1 MNHSTS
7 HTHRKL
13 VVNGKEINLDRIEDL
28 PPHLQKLLAD
38 KDKNGVPDFI
48 ENIFSSQT
56 DSKALLKE
64 VSDLSTELPHE
75 ISFREV
81 KSHHWDGKIE
91 DIPEELKAKLS
102 SSSSTF
108 FEIAKQDV
116 LPDKVTD
123 ADNFSCGNRELDNMQ
138 LSKKSFNRQSWLLG
152 LALVVILFLLA
163 MQFGY
168 LPKFFG
174 V

>member
-1 MNHSTS
+1 M
-7 HTHRKL
+7 
-13 VVNGKEINLDRIEDL
+13 
-28 PPHLQKLLAD
+28 QA
-38 KDKNGVPDFI
+38 
-48 ENIFSSQT
+48 
-56 DSKALLKE
+56 
-64 VSDLSTELPHE
+64 
-75 ISFREV
+75 
-81 KSHHWDGKIE
+81 GKIE

-123 ADNFSCGNRELDNMQ
+123 ADNLSCGNRELDNMQ